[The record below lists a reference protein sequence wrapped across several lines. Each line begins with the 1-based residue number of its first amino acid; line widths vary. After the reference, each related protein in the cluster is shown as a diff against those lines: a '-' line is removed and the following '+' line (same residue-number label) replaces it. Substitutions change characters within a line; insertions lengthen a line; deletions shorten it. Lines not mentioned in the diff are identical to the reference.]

1 MRFVRRLIGLALFVA
16 VLVGG
21 WRFATENSSPVSVSY
36 LVGELGAVPLWAAL
50 LVAFGAGMAF
60 TGVVALL
67 QLARVGMVSRR
78 YRKTAH
84 GLEAEVHQL
93 RNLPLSAD
101 TAVEPGPA
109 ASAPGAGAL
118 ERGA

>member
-1 MRFVRRLIGLALFVA
+1 MRLARRLIGLALFA
-16 VLVGG
+16 AALVGG
-21 WRFATENSSPVSVSY
+21 WRFAAENSVPVTVSY
-36 LVGELGAVPLWAAL
+36 LAGEIGGVPLWAVL
-50 LVAFGAGMAF
+50 LVAFGAGMAV

-67 QLARVGMVSRR
+67 QLARLGLVSRR

-93 RNLPLSAD
+93 RNLPLSDDSEA
-101 TAVEPGPA
+101 AGP
-109 ASAPGAGAL
+109 GAL